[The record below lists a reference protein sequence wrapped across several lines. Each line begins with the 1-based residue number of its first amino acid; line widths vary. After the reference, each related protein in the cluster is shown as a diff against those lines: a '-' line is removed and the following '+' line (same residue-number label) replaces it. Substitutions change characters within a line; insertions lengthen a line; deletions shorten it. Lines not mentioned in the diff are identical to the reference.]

1 MKKMIL
7 IACAILLTVSIP
19 EYVTAQKYPSL
30 NASPADIAYF
40 RPGGRNAEP
49 VAKVIYS
56 RPQKKGREMIG
67 GKEPFGKIW
76 RAGPNEST
84 EVKFYRNVTFG
95 GKQVKAGTYTLY
107 AIPNQDKWT
116 VILNSKLDTWGAY
129 GYDESKDV
137 ARVDANVEKPAQ
149 EIEAFSIAFTGSED
163 DGKMYLA
170 WENYQVAIPIQVSGD
185 LSNN

>member
-1 MKKMIL
+1 MKKLIL
-7 IACAILLTVSIP
+7 IASAILLTVSIP
-19 EYVTAQKYPSL
+19 EFVNAQKYSSL

-76 RAGPNEST
+76 RAGANEST
-84 EVKFYRNVTFG
+84 EIKFYQDVTFA
-95 GKQVKAGTYTLY
+95 GKQVKTGTYTLY
-107 AIPNQDKWT
+107 AIPNQEKWT
-116 VILNSKLDTWGAY
+116 IILNSKLDTWGAY

-137 ARVDANVEKPAQ
+137 ARVEVDVEKPAQ
-149 EIEAFSIAFTGSED
+149 EIEAFSIAFTGSEK

-170 WENYQVAIPIQVSGD
+170 WENYQVAVSIKVAGD